1 LHAGFKPINSKHI
14 KFIKRMSV
22 SQPKESENNKSNSEI
37 NPEQALGL
45 VSLGLM
51 QKLSDK
57 GITDLNWLKEDEK
70 CDFYELRQR
79 LELTSLA
86 IETGAPLSTSEVSK
100 LLGVRPGTSKVE
112 RGGLTAKK
120 ISRNVWKLV
129 KSNQENSHW
138 RN

>member
-1 LHAGFKPINSKHI
+1 MSAHHPKDSNNNNS
-14 KFIKRMSV
+14 ST
-22 SQPKESENNKSNSEI
+22 EI
-37 NPEQALGL
+37 NPEEALGL

-57 GITDLNWLKEDEK
+57 GLNNLNWLKEDEK
-70 CDFYELRQR
+70 CDSYELRQR

-100 LLGVRPGTSKVE
+100 LLGVRPGSSKVE
-112 RGGLTAKK
+112 RGGLVAKK
-120 ISRNVWKLV
+120 LSRNVWRLN
-129 KSNQENSHW
+129 KSSQESSHW

>member
-1 LHAGFKPINSKHI
+1 MTVSK
-14 KFIKRMSV
+14 S
-22 SQPKESENNKSNSEI
+22 SESENNKSNAAI

-57 GITDLNWLKEDEK
+57 GINDLNWLKEDEK
-70 CDFYELRQR
+70 CESYELRQR

-100 LLGVRPGTSKVE
+100 LLGVRPGSSKVE
-112 RGGLTAKK
+112 RGGLVAKK
-120 ISRNVWKLV
+120 LSRNVWRLT
-129 KSNQENSHW
+129 KSSQESSHW

>member
-1 LHAGFKPINSKHI
+1 
-14 KFIKRMSV
+14 MSV
-22 SQPKESENNKSNSEI
+22 TKPKDPNNNNSNHEI

-70 CDFYELRQR
+70 FDSHELRQR

-100 LLGVRPGTSKVE
+100 LLGVRPGASKIE
-112 RGGLTAKK
+112 RGGLIAKK
-120 ISRNVWKLV
+120 TSRNVWKLI
-129 KSNQENSHW
+129 KSVQENSHW

>member
-1 LHAGFKPINSKHI
+1 
-14 KFIKRMSV
+14 MSV
-22 SQPKESENNKSNSEI
+22 SQPKESKNNKPNTEI

-57 GITDLNWLKEDEK
+57 GITDLNWLKEDER
-70 CDFYELRQR
+70 CDLHELRQR
-79 LELTSLA
+79 LEVTSLA

-100 LLGVRPGTSKVE
+100 LLGVRPGSAKVE
-112 RGGLTAKK
+112 RGGLIAKK
-120 ISRNVWKLV
+120 LSRNVWKLV
-129 KSNQENSHW
+129 KSSQESSHW

>member
-1 LHAGFKPINSKHI
+1 
-14 KFIKRMSV
+14 MSV
-22 SQPKESENNKSNSEI
+22 SQPKESQNNIPNTEI

-70 CDFYELRQR
+70 CDSYELRQR

-100 LLGVRPGTSKVE
+100 LLGVRPGSSKVE
-112 RGGLTAKK
+112 RGGLIAKK
-120 ISRNVWKLV
+120 LSRNVWRLI
-129 KSNQENSHW
+129 KSSQESSHW

>member
-1 LHAGFKPINSKHI
+1 
-14 KFIKRMSV
+14 MSV
-22 SQPKESENNKSNSEI
+22 SQPKDSKKNNSNADF

-45 VSLGLM
+45 VSLSLM

-70 CDFYELRQR
+70 CDTHELRQR

-86 IETGAPLSTSEVSK
+86 IETGAPLTTSEVSK
-100 LLGVRPGTSKVE
+100 LLGVRPGASRVE
-112 RGGLTAKK
+112 RGGLIAKK

-129 KSNQENSHW
+129 KSSQESSHW

>member
-1 LHAGFKPINSKHI
+1 
-14 KFIKRMSV
+14 MSV
-22 SQPKESENNKSNSEI
+22 SQSKEAKDNKPNSEI

-51 QKLSDK
+51 QKLSDR
-57 GITDLNWLKEDEK
+57 GIKDLNWLKEDEK
-70 CDFYELRQR
+70 CDLYELRQR

-86 IETGAPLSTSEVSK
+86 IETGAPLSTSEISK

-112 RGGLTAKK
+112 RGGLIAKK

-129 KSNQENSHW
+129 KSSQESSHW

>member
-1 LHAGFKPINSKHI
+1 MTL
-14 KFIKRMSV
+14 
-22 SQPKESENNKSNSEI
+22 SQTQECKNNTPNTEI

-45 VSLGLM
+45 VSLRLM

-57 GITDLNWLKEDEK
+57 GITDLNWLNEDER
-70 CDFYELRQR
+70 CDFHELRQR

-100 LLGVRPGTSKVE
+100 LLGVRPGSSKVE
-112 RGGLTAKK
+112 RGGLIAKK
-120 ISRNVWKLV
+120 LSRNVWRLI
-129 KSNQENSHW
+129 KSSQENSHW

>member
-1 LHAGFKPINSKHI
+1 
-14 KFIKRMSV
+14 MTV
-22 SQPKESENNKSNSEI
+22 SQPKDPKNNNSNTEI

-51 QKLSDK
+51 QKLSDR
-57 GITDLNWLKEDEK
+57 GIADLNWLKEDNK

-100 LLGVRPGTSKVE
+100 LLGVRPGASKVE
-112 RGGLTAKK
+112 RGGLIAKK
-120 ISRNVWKLV
+120 ISRNVWKLI
-129 KSNQENSHW
+129 KSGQENSHW

>member
-1 LHAGFKPINSKHI
+1 
-14 KFIKRMSV
+14 MSL
-22 SQPKESENNKSNSEI
+22 SQPKESKNNKSNSEI

-57 GITDLNWLKEDEK
+57 GITDLNWLKEDQK
-70 CDFYELRQR
+70 CDLYELRQR

-100 LLGVRPGTSKVE
+100 LLGVRPGASKVE
-112 RGGLTAKK
+112 RGGLIAKK
-120 ISRNVWKLV
+120 ISRNVWKLI
-129 KSNQENSHW
+129 KAGQESSHW

>member
-1 LHAGFKPINSKHI
+1 
-14 KFIKRMSV
+14 MSV
-22 SQPKESENNKSNSEI
+22 TNPKDPNNNNSNNEI

-57 GITDLNWLKEDEK
+57 GISDLNWLKEDEK
-70 CDFYELRQR
+70 CDSHELRQR

-100 LLGVRPGTSKVE
+100 LLGVRPGSSKVE
-112 RGGLTAKK
+112 LVGLIEKK
-120 ISRNVWKLV
+120 ISRNVWRLI
-129 KSNQENSHW
+129 KSNQENTHW

>member
-1 LHAGFKPINSKHI
+1 MP
-14 KFIKRMSV
+14 V
-22 SQPKESENNKSNSEI
+22 SQPKESQNNNQNTEI

-57 GITDLNWLKEDEK
+57 GISDLNWLKEDEK
-70 CDFYELRQR
+70 CDSYELRQR

-112 RGGLTAKK
+112 RGGLIAKK

-129 KSNQENSHW
+129 KSSQDSSHW

>member
-1 LHAGFKPINSKHI
+1 
-14 KFIKRMSV
+14 MSLP
-22 SQPKESENNKSNSEI
+22 QPKDSKNNNSNNEL

-57 GITDLNWLKEDEK
+57 GIDNLNWLNEDEK
-70 CDFYELRQR
+70 CDTYELRQR

-86 IETGAPLSTSEVSK
+86 IETGAPLSTAEISK
-100 LLGVRPGTSKVE
+100 LLGVRPGASKIE
-112 RGGLTAKK
+112 RGGLVAKK
-120 ISRNVWKLV
+120 LSRNVWRLT
-129 KSNQENSHW
+129 KSSQENSHW

>member
-1 LHAGFKPINSKHI
+1 
-14 KFIKRMSV
+14 MSV
-22 SQPKESENNKSNSEI
+22 SQPKESINNKQNSEI

-51 QKLSDK
+51 QKLSDR
-57 GITDLNWLKEDEK
+57 GITELNWLKENEK
-70 CDFYELRQR
+70 CDLYELRQR

-100 LLGVRPGTSKVE
+100 LLGVRPGAPKVE
-112 RGGLTAKK
+112 RGGIIAKK
-120 ISRNVWKLV
+120 ISRNVWKLI
-129 KSNQENSHW
+129 KSGQEASHW

>member
-1 LHAGFKPINSKHI
+1 
-14 KFIKRMSV
+14 MSV
-22 SQPKESENNKSNSEI
+22 SQPKESQNNTQNTEI

-57 GITDLNWLKEDEK
+57 GINDLNWLKEDEK
-70 CDFYELRQR
+70 CDSYELRQR

-100 LLGVRPGTSKVE
+100 LLGVRPGSSKVE
-112 RGGLTAKK
+112 RGGLIAKK
-120 ISRNVWKLV
+120 LSRNVWRLI
-129 KSNQENSHW
+129 KSSQESSHW

>member
-1 LHAGFKPINSKHI
+1 
-14 KFIKRMSV
+14 MSV
-22 SQPKESENNKSNSEI
+22 SQPKDPQNNNSDVEI

-57 GITDLNWLKEDEK
+57 GMGDLNWLRDDEK
-70 CDFYELRQR
+70 CDSYELRQR

-86 IETGAPLSTSEVSK
+86 IETGAPLSTTEVSK
-100 LLGVRPGTSKVE
+100 LLGVRPSSSKIE
-112 RGGLTAKK
+112 RGGLIAKK
-120 ISRNVWKLV
+120 ISRNVWRLM
-129 KSNQENSHW
+129 KSNQESSHW

>member
-1 LHAGFKPINSKHI
+1 
-14 KFIKRMSV
+14 MSV
-22 SQPKESENNKSNSEI
+22 SQPKESHNINSNAEI

-57 GITDLNWLKEDEK
+57 GIADLNWLKEDEK
-70 CDFYELRQR
+70 CDTYELRQR

-100 LLGVRPGTSKVE
+100 LLGVRPGSSKVE
-112 RGGLTAKK
+112 RGGLIAKK
-120 ISRNVWKLV
+120 LSRNVWKLI
-129 KSNQENSHW
+129 KSGQENSHW

>member
-1 LHAGFKPINSKHI
+1 
-14 KFIKRMSV
+14 MSL
-22 SQPKESENNKSNSEI
+22 SQPKDPKNNNSDNEI

-57 GITDLNWLKEDEK
+57 GISDLNWLKEDEK
-70 CDFYELRQR
+70 CDSFELRQR

-86 IETGAPLSTSEVSK
+86 IETGATLSTTEVSK
-100 LLGVRPGTSKVE
+100 LLGVRPGSSKVE
-112 RGGLTAKK
+112 RGGIIAKK
-120 ISRNVWKLV
+120 ISRNVWRLI
-129 KSNQENSHW
+129 KSNQESAHW

>member
-1 LHAGFKPINSKHI
+1 
-14 KFIKRMSV
+14 MSV
-22 SQPKESENNKSNSEI
+22 SQPNESEKNKLNSEI
-37 NPEQALGL
+37 KPEQALGL

-70 CDFYELRQR
+70 CDSYELRQR

-100 LLGVRPGTSKVE
+100 LLGVRPGASKVE
-112 RGGLTAKK
+112 RGGLVAKK
-120 ISRNVWKLV
+120 LSRNVWRLN
-129 KSNQENSHW
+129 KSSQESSHW

>member
-1 LHAGFKPINSKHI
+1 MSLPEQNESK
-14 KFIKRMSV
+14 
-22 SQPKESENNKSNSEI
+22 NNKSTQEI
-37 NPEQALGL
+37 NTEHALGL

-51 QKLSDK
+51 KKLSDK

-70 CDFYELRQR
+70 CDLYELRQR

-100 LLGVRPGTSKVE
+100 LLGVRPGSSKFE
-112 RGGLTAKK
+112 RGGIIAKK
-120 ISRNVWKLV
+120 TSRNVWKIN
-129 KSNQENSHW
+129 KSSQENSHW

>member
-1 LHAGFKPINSKHI
+1 
-14 KFIKRMSV
+14 MSV
-22 SQPKESENNKSNSEI
+22 SQPKESQNNTQNTEI

-70 CDFYELRQR
+70 YDYYEFRQR

-100 LLGVRPGTSKVE
+100 LLGGRPGSSKVE
-112 RGGLTAKK
+112 RGGLIAKK
-120 ISRNVWKLV
+120 LSRNVWRLT
-129 KSNQENSHW
+129 KSSQESSHW

>member
-1 LHAGFKPINSKHI
+1 
-14 KFIKRMSV
+14 MSV
-22 SQPKESENNKSNSEI
+22 SQPNEAKGNTSNSEI

-51 QKLSDK
+51 QKLSDR

-70 CDFYELRQR
+70 CDLYELRQR

-100 LLGVRPGTSKVE
+100 LLGVRPGASKVE
-112 RGGLTAKK
+112 RGGLIAKK

-129 KSNQENSHW
+129 KSSQESSHW

>member
-1 LHAGFKPINSKHI
+1 
-14 KFIKRMSV
+14 MSV
-22 SQPKESENNKSNSEI
+22 PQPNDSNNNNSNTEI

-51 QKLSDK
+51 QKLSEK
-57 GITDLNWLKEDEK
+57 GIENLNWVKEDEK
-70 CDFYELRQR
+70 CDTYELRQR

-100 LLGVRPGTSKVE
+100 LLGVRPGASKFE
-112 RGGLTAKK
+112 RGGLIAKK
-120 ISRNVWKLV
+120 ISRNVWKLI
-129 KSNQENSHW
+129 KSGQESTHW

>member
-1 LHAGFKPINSKHI
+1 MSVPQPKDLDKNNSKNEI
-14 KFIKRMSV
+14 K
-22 SQPKESENNKSNSEI
+22 
-37 NPEQALGL
+37 PEEALGL

-57 GITDLNWLKEDEK
+57 GIGNLNWLKEDER
-70 CDFYELRQR
+70 CDTYELRQR

-100 LLGVRPGTSKVE
+100 LLGVRPGSSKVE
-112 RGGLTAKK
+112 RGGLIAKK
-120 ISRNVWKLV
+120 LSRNVWRLI
-129 KSNQENSHW
+129 KSSQENSHW

>member
-1 LHAGFKPINSKHI
+1 MSESQTKDPQKNNS
-14 KFIKRMSV
+14 
-22 SQPKESENNKSNSEI
+22 NNEI

-45 VSLGLM
+45 VSLSLM

-57 GITDLNWLKEDEK
+57 GMADLNWLREDEK
-70 CDFYELRQR
+70 CDSYELRQR

-100 LLGVRPGTSKVE
+100 LLGVRPGSSKVE
-112 RGGLTAKK
+112 RGGLIAKK
-120 ISRNVWKLV
+120 ISRNVWRLM
-129 KSNQENSHW
+129 KSSQESSHW